1 MTEDA
6 PPGTTTGGTSKGQ
19 RPLHVEPPGCV
30 RAIAGL
36 LLIFFVHIP
45 RLAYLALLASYAHV
59 FNRQE
64 NLTADPQEH
73 LKRARKLLKSQN
85 SQLLYAA
92 LEVRFALERM
102 AQRELL
108 FAEKATRT
116 SLQEPDPMKKLKA
129 LRRLDPNAAYR
140 HRFLLVMGSTGERY
154 DMGEYRPLDLDRVGQ
169 IHGRLG
175 DLLHPKVGLSLG
187 ISADPWYLQTRAFL
201 AESIDYLAQV
211 LTDNTPFF
219 SYEGLE
225 SMEMVRCDEP
235 DQSDVGPAA
244 SELKSP
250 PRHSVG

>member
-6 PPGTTTGGTSKGQ
+6 PPGTTTGGTSKEQ

-30 RAIAGL
+30 RTIAGL

-45 RLAYLALLASYAHV
+45 RLAYLALLASYAYV

-73 LKRARKLLKSQN
+73 LRRARKLLKSQN
-85 SQLLYAA
+85 SQLLYA
-92 LEVRFALERM
+92 ALERM

-116 SLQEPDPMKKLKA
+116 SLQEPDPIKKLKA
-129 LRRLDPNAAYR
+129 LHRLDPNAVYR

-154 DMGEYRPLDLDRVGQ
+154 DMGQYRPLDLDRVGQ
-169 IHGRLG
+169 IHGRL

-219 SYEGLE
+219 SHEGVE
-225 SMEMVRCDEP
+225 RIEMVRCDEP
-235 DQSDVGPAA
+235 DQSNAGPAA
-244 SELKSP
+244 CELKPP
-250 PRHSVG
+250 PRHPVD